1 MKIEKIKMKNE
12 NKENDIFLWKL
23 TIYEAGFELRHKIEF
38 KKKNLEKN
46 KILAYL

>member
-38 KKKNLEKN
+38 KKNLEKN